1 MQSKTKELVDLATPS
16 QLMEPWKDIGLSRL
30 ELSSISPSNNL
41 QTAQEIMDAM
51 EVGWMNASA
60 TLLQVLVWFPILII
74 HIQEDKVLVTLLEKL
89 KFSEQLVS
97 LELLRALHWIQQ
109 QSF

>member
-1 MQSKTKELVDLATPS
+1 
-16 QLMEPWKDIGLSRL
+16 
-30 ELSSISPSNNL
+30 
-41 QTAQEIMDAM
+41 MDAM
-51 EVGWMNASA
+51 EVGWINASA

-97 LELLRALHWIQQ
+97 LELLRALHWI
-109 QSF
+109 